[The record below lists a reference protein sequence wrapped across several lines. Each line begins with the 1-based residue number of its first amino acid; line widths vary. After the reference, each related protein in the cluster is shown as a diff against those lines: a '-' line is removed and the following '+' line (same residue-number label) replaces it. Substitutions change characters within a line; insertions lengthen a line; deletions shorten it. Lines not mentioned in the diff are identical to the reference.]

1 MVVII
6 QLRLAANWFDSG
18 EVCVQRMFP
27 LGEQD
32 EELAEEMKE
41 NSVADD
47 GNIGGCY
54 SGFVRG
60 MEGLR
65 EGRGGGAAGRAR
77 AGGRGFPVCPN
88 ITINRWCSL
97 QFSAE
102 GGRERNPP
110 LPPSLV
116 AVTAI
121 AEV

>member
-1 MVVII
+1 
-6 QLRLAANWFDSG
+6 
-18 EVCVQRMFP
+18 MFP

-65 EGRGGGAAGRAR
+65 EGRGGGAARGRAG
-77 AGGRGFPVCPN
+77 AGGRTRFSCLPKHYHQQVV
-88 ITINRWCSL
+88 
-97 QFSAE
+97 QF
-102 GGRERNPP
+102 GLPP
-110 LPPSLV
+110 SLPPSLV
-116 AVTAI
+116 AMATTTVGCNGYQ
-121 AEV
+121 VH